1 MGTCPYKLKMVEL
14 LDPKKMYF
22 SSRVI
27 AQEDWTQKNKKRLD
41 VIPGKESAILILDD
55 KEKAWKKH
63 KENLILMAG
72 YQFFASSRHRSGRE
86 TKNSTSDA
94 SASGTIVKR
103 PKGMVTSM
111 VSTNH
116 SEKPEKFHG

>member
-1 MGTCPYKLKMVEL
+1 MYVGTMGTCPYKLKMVEL

-55 KEKAWKKH
+55 KEKVLQLTLPP
-63 KENLILMAG
+63 LITKLRFLFCTPPLMIPMKLYSFLYYHA
-72 YQFFASSRHRSGRE
+72 H
-86 TKNSTSDA
+86 
-94 SASGTIVKR
+94 ILCW
-103 PKGMVTSM
+103 
-111 VSTNH
+111 
-116 SEKPEKFHG
+116 